1 MARTRGDLFTTGR
14 RAVTLRDITVA
25 LGPGTPEWPG
35 ETPFSC
41 TWAWRIARGDSVN
54 VSALTSSPHVGTHA
68 DAPLHVHDGWP
79 PAHELPLDA
88 FHGPALVR
96 TVRADRDA
104 ITLDDI
110 PDLPDA
116 PIERLLLRTGMSV
129 ARGTFPD
136 RWPALSPDAAC
147 TLVERGLR
155 LLGVDAPSVDAR
167 TSKDLAVHHALFRG
181 AACVLESL
189 DLHAITDGTYELT
202 AYPLK
207 IEGADAA
214 PVRAVL
220 RDLKI

>member
-1 MARTRGDLFTTGR
+1 MS
-14 RAVTLRDITVA
+14 LRDITVS
-25 LGPGTPEWPG
+25 LRPGTPEWPG

-41 TWAWRIARGDSVN
+41 TWSWRIARGDSVN
-54 VSALTSSPHVGTHA
+54 VSALATSPHVGTHA

-79 PAHELPLDA
+79 AAHELPLDA
-88 FHGPALVR
+88 FHGPAI
-96 TVRADRDA
+96 VRAVRVDVDA
-104 ITLDDI
+104 ISLHDI
-110 PDLPDA
+110 PELPDG

-129 ARGTFPD
+129 AGGSFPE
-136 RWPALSPDAAC
+136 RWPALTPVAVRA
-147 TLVERGLR
+147 LLQRGLR

-167 TSKDLAVHHALFRG
+167 TSKDLLVHQELFRG

-189 DLHAITDGTYELT
+189 DLHTIADGTYELT

-220 RDLKI
+220 RDLKP